1 MVFGASRE
9 AVQDQ
14 FDIRGVKERWERTKG
29 RLKARQGV
37 SRLPSSSES
46 GRRRRR
52 GREGEGEREGYERQA
67 RKGDVIIAPPDRVQ
81 PDGFNWGLGP
91 IMARR

>member
-14 FDIRGVKERWERTKG
+14 FDIRGVKERWERANG
-29 RLKARQGV
+29 RLAARQGV
-37 SRLPSSSES
+37 SRLVHQSLVEE
-46 GRRRRR
+46 GDVDV
-52 GREGEGEREGYERQA
+52 REREEREGYERQA